1 MSDVRAD
8 WEHALPPGH
17 RVGPHHG
24 VHRLEHVTNVIWGAA
39 RLVIQLETLTSR
51 DLTKVWLRKGC
62 RQRLQ
67 ELLVSGTK
75 SVVGIVSRGPE
86 GI

>member
-8 WEHALPPGH
+8 REHALPPGH
-17 RVGPHHG
+17 RVGTHHG
-24 VHRLEHVTNVIWGAA
+24 VHRFEYVADVIWGAA
-39 RLVIQLETLTSR
+39 WLVIQLETLTSR